1 MVIGQFMLL
10 CLGKDQNEDMICILS
25 TFKDLS
31 KVSLFDDGIE
41 NIRKCDVFNYY
52 KISWTNNIEQLER
65 LWQYPLYAEI
75 IKNPGDFIHL
85 NFEFPY
91 FGYKATTIKVY
102 HQTEVKVCFHEIT
115 QKPLK
120 EAACISF
127 GDFGFKLHT
136 VSFLWQILCFKSN
149 DRWANL
155 KKYFHFCPIIKKIH
169 QITVH
174 QLFFSRL

>member
-1 MVIGQFMLL
+1 
-10 CLGKDQNEDMICILS
+10 MICILS

-31 KVSLFDDGIE
+31 KEVSLFDDGIE
-41 NIRKCDVFNYY
+41 NIEKCDVFNYY
-52 KISWTNNIEQLER
+52 KISWSNNIEQLER

-102 HQTEVKVCFHEIT
+102 NQTEVKVCFHEIT
-115 QKPLK
+115 QEPLK

-127 GDFGFKLHT
+127 GDFGFTLHT
-136 VSFLWQILCFKSN
+136 VSFLWQIFCFKIKG
-149 DRWANL
+149 RWANL
-155 KKYFHFCPIIKKIH
+155 KKYFHFSPIIKKIH

-174 QLFFSRL
+174 QHFSLCRL

>member
-1 MVIGQFMLL
+1 MCQFRLL
-10 CLGKDQNEDMICILS
+10 CLGKDQNEDMICISS

-31 KVSLFDDGIE
+31 KEVSLFDDGIE
-41 NIRKCDVFNYY
+41 NIEKCDVFNYY
-52 KISWTNNIEQLER
+52 KISWSNNIEQLER

-102 HQTEVKVCFHEIT
+102 NQTEVKVCFHEIT
-115 QKPLK
+115 QEPLK

-127 GDFGFKLHT
+127 GDFGFTLHT
-136 VSFLWQILCFKSN
+136 VSFFM
-149 DRWANL
+149 ANFL
-155 KKYFHFCPIIKKIH
+155 L
-169 QITVH
+169 QN
-174 QLFFSRL
+174 